1 MNIATSDF
9 HLYKLDWTAEKMV
22 FSVNGAAHFIY
33 EPVFKDPET
42 WPFDNELYLLIN
54 VAIENTIDPGF
65 ETGQMEIDYVR
76 VYAPD
81 SKPDDLPVWFD
92 EFN

>member
-1 MNIATSDF
+1 MILLISYLLNHNSV
-9 HLYKLDWTAEKMV
+9 LDD
-22 FSVNGAAHFIY
+22 N
-33 EPVFKDPET
+33 
-42 WPFDNELYLLIN
+42 NELYLLIN